1 MHTTPSAEERQQQE
15 DQLNPKAGA
24 DRVARV
30 LEFCRSPR
38 TMVAIMA
45 AFNNCPL
52 VRHCVYN
59 LVRNA
64 KLTNLTVGGHR
75 LKPGVYVVA
84 DVALRIED
92 SAGVEVAGRSF
103 DASALVSAWAAMRVS
118 A

>member
-1 MHTTPSAEERQQQE
+1 M
-15 DQLNPKAGA
+15 NPTAGA
-24 DRVARV
+24 ERVAKV
-30 LEFCRSPR
+30 LEFCRAPR

-45 AFNNCPL
+45 AFDNCRF

-84 DVALRIED
+84 DEALRLAAQED
-92 SAGVEVAGRSF
+92 SASHGSF
-103 DASALVSAWAAMRVS
+103 DASAQVSAWGAMR
-118 A
+118 AQA